1 MMFTV
6 IDNPSTA
13 PSSAFVAPRTVEV
26 GNTLAL
32 LTNRQFH
39 VCGVNMRDEAALIR
53 AHAGGAFLVG
63 KNAPK
68 YAQQIRHANPD
79 LPVIIEPHALSTHWA
94 TEHQPFLGGG
104 SDSTFQLSLDAELDW
119 QRMDSDLAITP
130 TGQIR
135 KNDSATL
142 KAALRE
148 ANKLNRTDM
157 LFAIPVA
164 AGWLSEPHLT
174 KQLIAV
180 INRSRHPVLLT
191 FTDSHNPVESMS
203 RARAYRQIF
212 QEATVPILAYRADLI
227 GFDALA
233 HGAIASAIGSYPS
246 LRRLTPVGKRG
257 SSIDREDMS
266 PHMLITDMLRIVR
279 STHMRRDW
287 FAGVTPIHCVCS
299 VCRGEAVDR
308 LHGEESERRIG
319 HAHNVVSIDN
329 LYSSYANLDEPGR
342 RALWARQ
349 VSGALDT
356 YPQLESHIGRPLKVD
371 NILEKVWATTTS

>member
-13 PSSAFVAPRTVEV
+13 PSSAFLAPRTAEV
-26 GNTLAL
+26 GDALAL
-32 LTNRQFH
+32 LVNRQFH
-39 VCGVNMRDEAALIR
+39 VCGVNMREESGLIQVN
-53 AHAGGAFLVG
+53 AGGAFLVG
-63 KNAPK
+63 EDAPK
-68 YAQQIRHANPD
+68 YAPQIRRANPN
-79 LPVIIEPHALSTHWA
+79 LPVIIEPRALRTHWA
-94 TEHQPFLGGG
+94 TDDEPFQGGG
-104 SDSTFQLSLDAELDW
+104 NDSTFQLSLEAELDW

-135 KNDSATL
+135 KNDSAAL

-148 ANKLNRTDM
+148 ANKLDRTDV
-157 LFAIPVA
+157 LFAVPAA

-191 FTDSHNPVESMS
+191 FSDSNNPVGSML

-212 QEATVPILAYRADLI
+212 QEATVPVLAYRADLV

-246 LRRLTPVGKRG
+246 LRRLTPVGGRG

-266 PHMLITDMLRIVR
+266 PHMMIADMLRIVR
-279 STHMRRDW
+279 STHMRRQW
-287 FAGVTPIHCVCS
+287 FPAVTPIHCFCS
-299 VCRGEAVDR
+299 VCRGEALDR
-308 LHGEESERRIG
+308 LHGDERERRVG
-319 HAHNVVSIDN
+319 HDHNVVSIDH
-329 LYSSYANLDEPGR
+329 LYSPYIDLDESGR

-349 VSGALDT
+349 TAGALDT

-371 NILEKVWATTTS
+371 NILEKVWATPS

>member
-13 PSSAFVAPRTVEV
+13 PSSAFLAARTVEV
-26 GNTLAL
+26 GDALAL
-32 LTNRQFH
+32 LTNRQLH
-39 VCGVNMRDEAALIR
+39 VCGVNMREEAGLIR

-63 KNAPK
+63 KDAPK
-68 YAQQIRHANPD
+68 YAQQIRRANPE
-79 LPVIIEPHALSTHWA
+79 LALIIEPLALNTHWA
-94 TEHQPFLGGG
+94 SENEPFRGGG
-104 SDSTFQLSLDAELDW
+104 SDKTFRLSLDAELDW

-135 KNDSATL
+135 KNDSAAL

-148 ANKLNRTDM
+148 ANKLDRADV
-157 LFAIPVA
+157 LFAIPA
-164 AGWLSEPHLT
+164 SAGWLSEPHLT

-191 FTDSHNPVESMS
+191 FTDPTNPVGSVV

-212 QEATVPILAYRADLI
+212 QEATVPVLAYRTDLV

-233 HGAIASAIGSYPS
+233 HGAIASAIGSYPK
-246 LRRLTPVGKRG
+246 LRRLTPVGGRG
-257 SSIDREDMS
+257 GAIDREDMS
-266 PHMLITDMLRIVR
+266 PHMMITDMLRIVR

-287 FAGVTPIHCVCS
+287 FAGATPIHCFCS
-299 VCRGEAVDR
+299 VCRGEALDR
-308 LHGEESERRIG
+308 LHGEEFERRIG
-319 HAHNVVSIDN
+319 HNHNVVAVDS
-329 LYSSYANLDEPGR
+329 LYSSYIDLDEAGR

-349 VSGALDT
+349 TAGALDT
-356 YPQLESHIGRPLKVD
+356 YPQLETHIGRPLKVD
-371 NILEKVWATTTS
+371 NILEKVWATTS